1 MQSYQPNVDYL
12 MTDPSVQTMCKLAD
26 VTTDSCSI
34 AFLDAKISCG
44 KQEDKNVFIT
54 DVVDTGEDYNF
65 AKQFFEKVEEKTS
78 FQLNCNHL
86 DLMEYG
92 NHEET
97 HSQELEKQVNDLRE
111 TLRNMVVEEVT
122 VPDVEND
129 AEEIDTE
136 AEYTGDVVEVPP
148 ETTPSETETTRLE
161 QYLLR

>member
-1 MQSYQPNVDYL
+1 

>member
-1 MQSYQPNVDYL
+1 VDYL